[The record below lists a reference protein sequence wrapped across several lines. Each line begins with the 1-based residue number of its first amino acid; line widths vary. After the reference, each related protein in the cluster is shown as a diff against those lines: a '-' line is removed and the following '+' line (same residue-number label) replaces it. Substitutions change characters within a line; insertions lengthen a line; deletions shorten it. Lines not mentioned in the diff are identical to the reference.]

1 VMDGIKERN
10 VRKGEYVLYLRDED
24 TGERGTVR

>member
-1 VMDGIKERN
+1 MDGIKERN